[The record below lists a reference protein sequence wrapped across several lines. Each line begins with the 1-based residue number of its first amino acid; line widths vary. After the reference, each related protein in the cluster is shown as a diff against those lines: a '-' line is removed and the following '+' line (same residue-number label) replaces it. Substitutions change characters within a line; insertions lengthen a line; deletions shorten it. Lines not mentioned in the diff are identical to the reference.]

1 MKLGRQWVSYHSV
14 FKLPIPYDNCI
25 GVPISRSRPFQ
36 PEKALVG
43 GFSVIVKTG
52 CGTDGALHSTSLK
65 VVSTSAARGSAY
77 GSLRAGEL
85 TYTLEA
91 ASGGGTVLYSRQ
103 RDWFMQFE
111 QEQDTSLYDL
121 EDLFR

>member
-1 MKLGRQWVSYHSV
+1 MVKVMGASPSTQVRTRVGR
-14 FKLPIPYDNCI
+14 
-25 GVPISRSRPFQ
+25 
-36 PEKALVG
+36 LVRM
-43 GFSVIVKTG
+43 S
-52 CGTDGALHSTSLK
+52 K
-65 VVSTSAARGSAY
+65 VVSTSPARGSAY

-103 RDWFMQFE
+103 QDWFMQFDA
-111 QEQDTSLYDL
+111 EQDTGLYDL

>member
-1 MKLGRQWVSYHSV
+1 M
-14 FKLPIPYDNCI
+14 
-25 GVPISRSRPFQ
+25 PFQ

>member
-1 MKLGRQWVSYHSV
+1 M
-14 FKLPIPYDNCI
+14 
-25 GVPISRSRPFQ
+25 
-36 PEKALVG
+36 G
-43 GFSVIVKTG
+43 GLFA
-52 CGTDGALHSTSLK
+52 CLK
-65 VVSTSAARGSAY
+65 VVSTSTARGSAY

-103 RDWFMQFE
+103 RDWFMQFDA
-111 QEQDTSLYDL
+111 EQDTDLYDL

>member
-1 MKLGRQWVSYHSV
+1 M
-14 FKLPIPYDNCI
+14 
-25 GVPISRSRPFQ
+25 
-36 PEKALVG
+36 
-43 GFSVIVKTG
+43 IVK
-52 CGTDGALHSTSLK
+52 LHQLIDLRHQLGGLFACLK
-65 VVSTSAARGSAY
+65 VVSTSTARGSAY

-103 RDWFMQFE
+103 RDWFMQFDA
-111 QEQDTSLYDL
+111 EQDTDLYDL

>member
-1 MKLGRQWVSYHSV
+1 M
-14 FKLPIPYDNCI
+14 
-25 GVPISRSRPFQ
+25 
-36 PEKALVG
+36 KALVG
-43 GFSVIVKTG
+43 AFNQGKVLVGSFSVIVKTG

-65 VVSTSAARGSAY
+65 VVSISAARGSAY

-111 QEQDTSLYDL
+111 NEQDTGLYDL